1 MFFRL
6 LRAEL
11 KQALKNAPYLLAA
24 FAVLGLIC
32 GGFVLTGAKSLYSKN
47 ESKITIALYYPEDEA
62 SDLMIA
68 AIEKM
73 DSAKQ
78 NLEIKR
84 VEESEVLP
92 MVENGEAYGG
102 VIIPDDFVKD
112 IITGKNTPATVY
124 LPQSNSVDSLLVRS
138 YLSAGIG
145 DLAAAQAAIYALL
158 ECFGYGSDKTDL
170 ININLV
176 YLNAAF
182 TREDFFKDITISAA
196 GSLSTLQYYAVR
208 GFIIFLMLFGSLFS
222 GVGLS
227 SEGAVG
233 SRLKIFGI
241 SAYKQW
247 LISLIV
253 RLILYGVISA
263 VIVSAAFLL
272 PESLSLAPEIS
283 PEFIISLLS
292 VILFCGIFSSGVLS
306 LFGVWGSLV
315 IFISTLIFS
324 LLSGA
329 ILPVSFL
336 PERVQAVAPY
346 MPVKALAEALSS
358 AYGSEIGSTGLVVPL
373 AAFLLISIIILI
385 KDRLN

>member
-1 MFFRL
+1 MFLRL

-11 KQALKNAPYLLAA
+11 KQALKNAPYLLVA

-32 GGFVLTGAKSLYSKN
+32 GGFVLTGAKSLYSKTD
-47 ESKITIALYYPEDEA
+47 SKITIALYYPEDEA

-84 VEESEVLP
+84 VEENEVLP

-182 TREDFFKDITISAA
+182 TREDIFKDITFSAS

-233 SRLKIFGI
+233 SRLKAFGI

-253 RLILYGVISA
+253 RLILYGAISA

-272 PESLSLAPEIS
+272 PESLNLAPEIS
-283 PEFIISLLS
+283 LQFIISLLS
-292 VILFCGIFSSGVLS
+292 VIIFCGIFSSGVLS

-358 AYGSEIGSTGLVVPL
+358 VYGSETGSTGLIVPI